1 MKGKMTAVVIKAMLK
16 TLDAVEGGLEELRQ
30 EDADIADWQ
39 PPYEKVRLMLIDARR
54 KLQDV
59 VGEVAQ

>member
-39 PPYEKVRLMLIDARR
+39 PPYEKVRLMLVDARR